1 MNDLLRDTVEYL
13 KAAGLT
19 PHVEHS
25 RHIKVRFIDAQ
36 AHARCIVIARSPSSR
51 FARKKNRALLRRML
65 RAQPERR

>member
-1 MNDLLRDTVEYL
+1 MNELLRDTVECL

-36 AHARCIVIARSPSSR
+36 AREHCIVIARSPSCR

-65 RAQPERR
+65 RTQS